1 MVLRNK
7 RFCGNRHRRSAG
19 RNRERNLQCVRR
31 QDSRA
36 SDQQG
41 QDSCG
46 PQIQIDGE
54 SMKRISVYRPTT
66 IEEAIQIL
74 SVHGT
79 EAGVYAGGTDLLI
92 RLKNRLKQAPSY
104 LVDIKKIEN
113 LRYIKE
119 DAQGG
124 VQIGALTKLAEV
136 AESELLAKKYPMLV
150 QAVQKISSPELR
162 NASTVGGDLLQEVWC
177 QYLRGGYSCYRNG
190 GYICYGAIGDN
201 SYYHSAMGGRLCYAV
216 YPGDIATALIPYDAK
231 VKLATPFGP
240 KELTVEQLVPGDV
253 MVDGKLQSHVV
264 RFNEILTEVTI
275 PAPTPGFK
283 ASFEK
288 IRPREVWDF
297 AMASLAMGLQMQ
309 GTTIQDA
316 RVVFGGIAGKPY
328 REHTVENFL
337 KGKTVSPQ
345 VIAQAQAVALAN
357 SAPLKYNAE
366 KIEMAKGLL
375 ASGLEKLAMA

>member
-1 MVLRNK
+1 
-7 RFCGNRHRRSAG
+7 
-19 RNRERNLQCVRR
+19 
-31 QDSRA
+31 
-36 SDQQG
+36 
-41 QDSCG
+41 
-46 PQIQIDGE
+46 
-54 SMKRISVYRPTT
+54 MKNVSIYRPST
-66 IEEAIQIL
+66 IEEAIRIL
-74 SVHGT
+74 SMHGT

-119 DAQGG
+119 NAQGG

-136 AESELLAKKYPMLV
+136 AESELLAKKYPMLTY
-150 QAVQKISSPELR
+150 AVQKISSPELR

-216 YPGDIATALIPYDAK
+216 YPGDIATALIPFDAT
-231 VKLATPFGP
+231 VKLATPFGI
-240 KELTVEQLVPGDV
+240 KELTVEQLVPGDM
-253 MVDGKLQSHVV
+253 MVDGRLQSHVV

-275 PAPTPGFK
+275 PAPKPGFT

-297 AMASLAMGLQMQ
+297 AMASLAIGLQLRDRL
-309 GTTIQDA
+309 IEDA

-328 REHTVENFL
+328 REKAVEDFL
-337 KGKTVSPQ
+337 KGKTLSP
-345 VIAQAQAVALAN
+345 ALGGEAQAVALTNA
-357 SAPLKYNAE
+357 APLKYNAT
-366 KIEMAKGLL
+366 KIDMAKGLL
-375 ASGLEKLAMA
+375 ASGLEKLSAQ